1 MEKTGARELQR
12 RRLGVVVNGEEG
24 GGNEHGWQCRG
35 RENWRQRA
43 REGAQHEV
51 GRSAWVGKETFV
63 AFLIRAKRNQESRK
77 LKNEKNFSV
86 PPFQSRLSKI
96 WS

>member
-51 GRSAWVGKETFV
+51 GRSAWVGKDFHRM
-63 AFLIRAKRNQESRK
+63 LIRDKKGIRNPE
-77 LKNEKNFSV
+77 N
-86 PPFQSRLSKI
+86 
-96 WS
+96 